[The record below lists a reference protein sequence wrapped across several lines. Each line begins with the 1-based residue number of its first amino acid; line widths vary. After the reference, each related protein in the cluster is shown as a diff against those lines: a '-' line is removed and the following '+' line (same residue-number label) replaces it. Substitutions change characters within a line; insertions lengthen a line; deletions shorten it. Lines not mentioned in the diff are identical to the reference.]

1 MASTSSGFA
10 PVMPAVT
17 VTLPVPSAQAAGF
30 AAPSAS
36 YVRKLRVSACRNSS
50 VCRDHVRSTMMR
62 NAFDG
67 MPTLRKSEQEIVGC
81 GQNEQNADAL
91 AAQPRRCADAR
102 AMADDERFGSGDG
115 GEEPEELSMQSLRD
129 HRCDWGRADVSDR
142 DVARRHGADHVRP
155 GGEHAPGDAV
165 AVARSASCTAMVAR
179 NGTTM
184 YWRERVNS
192 RA

>member
-36 YVRKLRVSACRNSS
+36 YVRKLRVSSCKNSS
-50 VCRDHVRSTMMR
+50 VCRHHVRSTRMR

-67 MPTLRKSEQEIVGC
+67 MPTLLKSKQEMVGC

-91 AAQPRRCADAR
+91 AAQLLRCADAR
-102 AMADDERFGSGDG
+102 AMADDERFRSSDV

-129 HRCDWGRADVSDR
+129 HRCDWAKADVSNL
-142 DVARRHGADHVRP
+142 DVARCHSADHLRP

-165 AVARSASCTAMVAR
+165 ALAPSASCTAMAAR
-179 NGTTM
+179 NSTTM
-184 YWRERVNS
+184 DWRERVTS